1 MRLFKSRVIG
11 TIETPD
17 ASVDLTLFT
26 PDNFAV
32 RIKGEIIDCAPFP
45 WGPGD
50 PVKQAKDIL
59 QKEAHND

>member
-11 TIETPD
+11 TVETPD

-50 PVKQAKDIL
+50 PVI
-59 QKEAHND
+59 